1 MANFHQDIEGNTLP
15 QPSSPP
21 VRSAVALVD
30 AATFFVVPPG
40 NQQSH
45 GEKNMPGHPVCLKD
59 SKGIDSPTCS
69 GT

>member
-30 AATFFVVPPG
+30 AATSFVVPPG
-40 NQQSH
+40 NQQ
-45 GEKNMPGHPVCLKD
+45 GHSTSRWKRHAWTPCELK
-59 SKGIDSPTCS
+59 GLQQIDP
-69 GT
+69 